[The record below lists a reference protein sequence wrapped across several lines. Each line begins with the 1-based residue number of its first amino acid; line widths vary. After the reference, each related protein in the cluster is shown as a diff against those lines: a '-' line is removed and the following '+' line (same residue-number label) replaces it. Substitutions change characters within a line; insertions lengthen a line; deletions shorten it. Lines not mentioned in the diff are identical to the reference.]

1 MQKLILTAAA
11 AGLFFSFGCSSSAD
25 KQSVNTKPA
34 TPPVPKADGYVV
46 APQLLS
52 QQIEVPGSLAAFKET
67 ELQPEASGRVT
78 GVYFKEGSYVSQ
90 GATLIKLYD
99 GDLQAQLNKLQ
110 VQLKTAQQT
119 VERYAAL
126 LKINGVSQQEHDLNV
141 LAVNNIIADMNII
154 RTSIA
159 KTTLRAPFS
168 GKIGITTITT
178 GAYVSPQT
186 IIATLRNTN
195 PLKLDFTV
203 PETYGTKMR
212 TGDLVNFTVGGSDKT
227 YAATIS
233 ATENIIAADNR
244 NLRVMATVKN
254 QDAQLLAGAFANVKV
269 SLGENNQALMI
280 PSQAIIPKAR
290 NKEVLLVLNGVA
302 TRQVVTTGLRDSA
315 NVEITTGLKAGDTV
329 LISGILAI
337 KPGSKVTMNKIT
349 KP

>member
-11 AGLFFSFGCSSSAD
+11 AGFFILGGCSGND
-25 KQSVNTKPA
+25 KKTAAPKPA
-34 TPPVPKADGYVV
+34 GQQAAKADGYIVS
-46 APQLLS
+46 PQLLS
-52 QQIEVPGSLAAFKET
+52 QDLEVPGSLAAFKET
-67 ELQPEASGRVT
+67 ELHPEASGRVT
-78 GVYFKEGSYVSQ
+78 GVYFKEGAYVTQ
-90 GATLIKLYD
+90 GATLLKIYD
-99 GDLQAQLNKLQ
+99 GDLQAQLNKLE

-119 VERYAAL
+119 VERYASL
-126 LKINGVSQQEHDLNV
+126 LKINGVSQQEYDLNV

-168 GKIGITTITT
+168 GKIGITSITP

-186 IIATLRNTN
+186 SIATLRNTN

-203 PETYGTKMR
+203 PEVYGTKMKA
-212 TGDLVNFTVGGSDKT
+212 GALVNFTVEGADKT

-233 ATENIIAADNR
+233 ATENIIAAENR
-244 NLRVMATVKN
+244 NLRVMALVTK
-254 QDAQLLAGAFANVKV
+254 QDAQLLAGAFAKVKIP
-269 SLGENNQALMI
+269 LGENNAALMV

-290 NKEVLLVLNGVA
+290 NKEVMMLQNGIA

-329 LISGILAI
+329 LISGILTI
-337 KPGSKVTMNKIT
+337 KPGTKVVLNKIT

>member
-11 AGLFFSFGCSSSAD
+11 AGLIFSFGCSSAD
-25 KQSVNTKPA
+25 KQSANSKPA
-34 TPPVPKADGYVV
+34 TPPALKADGYVV
-46 APQLLS
+46 SPSLLS
-52 QQIEVPGSLAAFKET
+52 QEIEVPGSLAASKET
-67 ELQPEASGRVT
+67 ELHPEASGRVT
-78 GVYFKEGSYVSQ
+78 GVYFKEGAFVSQ
-90 GATLIKLYD
+90 GAVLLKIYD

-126 LKINGVSQQEHDLNV
+126 LKINGVSQQEYDLNV
-141 LAVNNIIADMNII
+141 LAVNNIIADMNIV

-159 KTTLRAPFS
+159 KTTLHAPFS
-168 GKIGITTITT
+168 GKIGITTITP

-186 IIATLRNTN
+186 IIATLRNVN

-203 PETYGTKMR
+203 PETYGTKMK
-212 TGDLVNFTVGGSDKT
+212 TGALVNFTVEGSSNT

-233 ATENIIAADNR
+233 ATENTIAADNR
-244 NLRVMATVKN
+244 NLRVMALVSK
-254 QDAQLLAGAFANVKV
+254 QDAMLLPGAFAKVKI
-269 SLGENNQALMI
+269 SLGENNAALMI

-290 NKEVLLVLNGVA
+290 NKEVILVQNGIA
-302 TRQVVTTGLRDSA
+302 TRQVVTTGVRDSA
-315 NVEITTGLKAGDTV
+315 NVQITTGLKAGDTV

-337 KPGSKVTMNKIT
+337 KPGSKVVLNKIT

>member
-1 MQKLILTAAA
+1 MHKLILTAAT
-11 AGLFFSFGCSSSAD
+11 AGLFFSFGCGSAD
-25 KQSVNTKPA
+25 KQNANVKPA
-34 TPPVPKADGYVV
+34 TPPVLKADGYVV

-52 QQIEVPGSLAAFKET
+52 QEIEVPGSLAAYKET
-67 ELQPEASGRVT
+67 ELHPEAAGRVT
-78 GVYFKEGSYVSQ
+78 GVYFKEGAYVSQ
-90 GATLIKLYD
+90 GATLLKLYD

-119 VERYAAL
+119 VDRYAQL
-126 LKINGVSQQEHDLNV
+126 LKINGVSQQEYDLNV

-203 PETYGTKMR
+203 PETYGTKMK
-212 TGDLVNFTVGGSDKT
+212 TGALVNFTVEGSDKT
-227 YAATIS
+227 YPATIS
-233 ATENIIAADNR
+233 ATENIIAAENR
-244 NLRVMATVKN
+244 NLRVMALITK
-254 QDAQLLAGAFANVKV
+254 QDAQLLAGAFAKVKI

-280 PSQAIIPKAR
+280 PTQAIIPKAR
-290 NKEVLLVLNGVA
+290 NKEVMLVMNGIA

-329 LISGILAI
+329 LISGILTI
-337 KPGSKVTMNKIT
+337 KPGSKVALNKIT

>member
-1 MQKLILTAAA
+1 MQKLILTAAT
-11 AGLFFSFGCSSSAD
+11 AGLFFSFGCSSAD
-25 KQSVNTKPA
+25 KQNANSKPA
-34 TPPVPKADGYVV
+34 TPPVPKAEGYVV

-52 QQIEVPGSLAAFKET
+52 QEIEVPGSLAAYKET
-67 ELQPEASGRVT
+67 ELHPEAAGRVT
-78 GVYFKEGSYVSQ
+78 HVYFKEGAYVSQ
-90 GATLIKLYD
+90 GATLLKLYD

-126 LKINGVSQQEHDLNV
+126 LKINGVSQQEYDLNV

-186 IIATLRNTN
+186 IIATLRNTS

-203 PETYGTKMR
+203 PETYGTKMK
-212 TGDLVNFTVGGSDKT
+212 TGALVNFTVEGSDKT

-244 NLRVMATVKN
+244 NLRVMALVKN
-254 QDAQLLAGAFANVKV
+254 QDPQLLAGAFAKVKI

-280 PSQAIIPKAR
+280 PTQAIIPKAR
-290 NKEVLLVLNGVA
+290 NKEVMLVLNGVA
-302 TRQVVTTGLRDSA
+302 TRQVVTTGVRDSA
-315 NVEITTGLKAGDTV
+315 NVEITTGLKVGDTV
-329 LISGILAI
+329 LISGILTI
-337 KPGSKVTMNKIT
+337 KPGSKVLLNKIT